1 MNNEEMNELARQE
14 RNRYFREYRERN
26 PDKVREANR
35 KYWERRAAKAV
46 AEKEARNAA
55 ANENH

>member
-1 MNNEEMNELARQE
+1 MNNEEMKELARQE
-14 RNRYFREYRERN
+14 RNRYFREYRKRN

-46 AEKEARNAA
+46 AEKEAQNAA
-55 ANENH
+55 TNAYD